1 MSTAVHAAPPDA
13 RLALAHSFL
22 FVPGDRPDRY
32 LKACTAG
39 ADVVIIDLEDAV
51 APQAKGAARDALN
64 NWLDSAE
71 GRSPH
76 IPVLVRV
83 NCVHSGCFGD
93 DLLLCH
99 RPGIAG
105 IVLPKTERVADVA
118 SASPTAPL
126 FPLIETALGFS
137 QLSQIA
143 AAPRVQ
149 RLLFGAIDFKLDMG
163 IHGDREE
170 LLYFRSQIVF
180 ASKMVGLQTP
190 VDGITTSI
198 DDEAQVESDAR
209 YAHRLGFGGKL
220 CIHPNQLA
228 ATNRAFLPSNEEI
241 TWAQRV
247 LSSAAE
253 AQGAAFS
260 VDGKMIDKPVI
271 LIAQRIVEEAKRKNI
286 L

>member
-1 MSTAVHAAPPDA
+1 
-13 RLALAHSFL
+13 
-22 FVPGDRPDRY
+22 
-32 LKACTAG
+32 
-39 ADVVIIDLEDAV
+39 
-51 APQAKGAARDALN
+51 
-64 NWLDSAE
+64 
-71 GRSPH
+71 
-76 IPVLVRV
+76 
-83 NCVHSGCFGD
+83 
-93 DLLLCH
+93 
-99 RPGIAG
+99 
-105 IVLPKTERVADVA
+105 
-118 SASPTAPL
+118 
-126 FPLIETALGFS
+126 
-137 QLSQIA
+137 
-143 AAPRVQ
+143 
-149 RLLFGAIDFKLDMG
+149 
-163 IHGDREE
+163 
-170 LLYFRSQIVF
+170 
-180 ASKMVGLQTP
+180 

-209 YAHRLGFGGKL
+209 HAHRLGFGGKL